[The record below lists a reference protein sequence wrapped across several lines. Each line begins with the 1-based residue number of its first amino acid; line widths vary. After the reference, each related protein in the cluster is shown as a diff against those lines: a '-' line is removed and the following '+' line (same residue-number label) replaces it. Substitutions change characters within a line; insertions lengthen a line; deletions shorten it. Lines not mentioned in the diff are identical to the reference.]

1 MTHDDVQ
8 AWLDRYVAAW
18 RSNDAAQIGD
28 LFSEDARY
36 RFYAYGE
43 WTHGRDAIVEAWLE
57 DPDDP
62 ASWEAHYE
70 PFAVDDER
78 AVAIG
83 TSRYAATAEEPERTY
98 WNCYP
103 LRFAPDRRCSE
114 FTEYYMREPASAES
128 TGSIVSTG

>member
-1 MTHDDVQ
+1 MTHAEVQ

-36 RFYAYGE
+36 RYYAYGE
-43 WTHGRDAIVEAWLE
+43 WTQGRDAIVAGWLE

-70 PFAVDDER
+70 PFAVDGER
-78 AVAIG
+78 AVAVG
-83 TSRYAATAEEPERTY
+83 TSRYEATADQPDRTF
-98 WNCYP
+98 WNCY
-103 LRFAPDRRCSE
+103 LMRFAADGRCSE
-114 FTEYYMREPASAES
+114 FTEYYMREPAPP
-128 TGSIVSTG
+128 G